1 MHSDTQLIHFP
12 PKALT
17 ICLQGS
23 ESADLAEVESRVLAL
38 LQARE
43 QEWNRRIHEVVI
55 PSSRAPAT
63 WFMRIVQVER
73 AASSSN
79 QAGCNAMDVMCYNQL
94 LYEMGCMLDELTGGD
109 CESKVAQYK

>member
-1 MHSDTQLIHFP
+1 MHSDTQLINFP
-12 PKALT
+12 LKTLT
-17 ICLQGS
+17 IYLQGS

-55 PSSRAPAT
+55 PSSLAPAT